1 MIVWLASY
9 PRSGN
14 TLYRMLLYHLEGI
27 ETYSI
32 YNDRDIT
39 KMGASEAVGHRK
51 LAHSLDYYRRAPD
64 AYYIKTHSLPKDD
77 LLAVYIVRD
86 VRDVMVSYAHYR
98 QDIDG
103 CGDDLD
109 TILRRLIV
117 GNRWGGWS
125 THVLRWITRDQTV
138 MTVKFEDLVEQPET
152 VFLNTEREAPEFE
165 ELHYNWPKFFRKGKV
180 GGWKDEMSDEIEA
193 LCWKHHGKVMG
204 RLGYER

>member
-1 MIVWLASY
+1 VITWLASY

-39 KMGASEAVGHRK
+39 KMGASEAIGHRQM
-51 LAHSLDYYRRAPD
+51 DYNIQHYRNAPE
-64 AYYIKTHSLPKDD
+64 AYFVKTHELPRDD
-77 LLAVYIVRD
+77 LTAVYIVRD

-98 QDIDG
+98 QDVEH
-103 CGDDLD
+103 CRDDFD
-109 TILRRLIV
+109 TILRRLIT

-125 THVLRWITRDQTV
+125 THVLQWITRDQTV
-138 MTVKFEDLVEQPET
+138 YTVRFEDMVEDPKA
-152 VFLNTEREAPEFE
+152 VFPHTEGYAPDFDT
-165 ELHYNWPKFFRKGKV
+165 LHERWPQFFRKGKV
-180 GGWKDEMSDEIEA
+180 GGWRDEMSDEVEA
-193 LCWKHHGKVMG
+193 LCWRQHGLVMN